1 MKIVTVTLNPAID
14 QTVKVDHLQINSVN
28 RGQSMQFDGGGKG
41 ANVASY
47 LADYGY
53 ETAVTGFLGE
63 ENTAVFENLF
73 SQKKI
78 QDHFIRIPGRTRT
91 NVKIVDEANQQTT
104 DINMPGE
111 TPTAAALQALS
122 DKIEALAQS
131 CDWFVLAGN
140 LPPQVPTSIYAT
152 LIAQIQQHGK
162 YVVLDSSREALREG
176 ILAQPTIIK
185 PNIHE
190 LAEITGEEMAEETAV
205 IQAASQLLSNKTKL
219 VVVSMGKQGALFI
232 TKQQT
237 IKAIPPTVTIKTTV
251 GAGDAMVAGL
261 VAAHIQSLS
270 LAEMARLA
278 TAFSIGGITH
288 IGAHLPDLN
297 SLQTF
302 AAQVQVKQVY
312 STTLPPEIVK

>member
-14 QTVKVDHLQINSVN
+14 QTVRMDNLQINSVN
-28 RGQSMQFDGGGKG
+28 RGQAMQFDAGGKG
-41 ANVASY
+41 VNVASY

-63 ENTAVFENLF
+63 ENTAVFEKLF

-78 QDHFIRIPGRTRT
+78 EDHFIRIPGRTRT
-91 NVKIVDEANQQTT
+91 NVKIVDEANQHTT

-111 TPTAAALQALS
+111 TPSPAALQALS

-152 LIAQIQQHGK
+152 LIAKIQQYGK
-162 YVVLDSSREALREG
+162 FVVLDSSREALREG

-190 LAEITGEEMAEETAV
+190 LAEITGKEMAAETAV
-205 IQAASQLLSNKTKL
+205 FQATQQLLNDHTQL
-219 VVVSMGKQGALFI
+219 IVVSMGKQGALFV
-232 TKQQT
+232 TEQQT
-237 IKAIPPTVTIKTTV
+237 IKAMPPSVKIKTTV

-261 VAAHIQSLS
+261 VAAHIQGLS
-270 LAEMARLA
+270 LAETARLA
-278 TAFSIGGITH
+278 TAFSLVGITH

-297 SLQTF
+297 DLRSF
-302 AAQVQVKQVY
+302 AQQVELKQVH
-312 STTLPPEIVK
+312 SATLPPAVA

>member
-1 MKIVTVTLNPAID
+1 VKVVTVTLNPAID
-14 QTVKVDHLQINSVN
+14 QTVRMDNLQVNSVN
-28 RGQSMQFDGGGKG
+28 RGQAMQFDAGGKG
-41 ANVASY
+41 VNVASY

-63 ENTAVFENLF
+63 ENTAVFEKLF

-111 TPTAAALQALS
+111 TPTAAALQTLS
-122 DKIEALAQS
+122 DKIEELAQS
-131 CDWFVLAGN
+131 CDWFALAGN
-140 LPPQVPTSIYAT
+140 LPPHVPTSIYAT

-162 YVVLDSSREALREG
+162 NVVLDSSREALREG

-190 LAEITGEEMAEETAV
+190 LAEITGKEMVEETAV
-205 IQAASQLLSNKTKL
+205 IHAAQQLLSDNTKMI
-219 VVVSMGKQGALFI
+219 VVSMGKQGALFV

-237 IKAIPPTVTIKTTV
+237 IKVTPPNVKIKTTV

-261 VAAHIQSLS
+261 VAAHIQGLS
-270 LAEMARLA
+270 LAETARLA
-278 TAFSIGGITH
+278 TAFSLVGITH

-297 SLQTF
+297 DLQSF
-302 AAQVQVKQVY
+302 AQQVQLKQVH
-312 STTLPPEIVK
+312 SATLPPAVAK